1 MLTKTLAILAI
12 SCTAVLAQPANDQQ
26 PSSPPER
33 QRANHDSAE
42 SKEALQKRLSQTLEF
57 AKRIVEK
64 HEAALEQLDA
74 GQSPSEVMRE
84 LRSPQ
89 NQQMMR
95 DAKRS
100 QASTQSQDHQSA
112 RGQRPSP
119 PTLSEHDL
127 KDTRAFITEHLPRID
142 AQLQQIESLNPK
154 AAERL
159 AAQLSPKILDVVRL
173 RKSDPAMASLKLEDL
188 KAGLSYVDAAR
199 KYRSLLRSGSQDQ
212 SQIDLAKQKVE
223 KAANA
228 RFDAQVHI
236 KQYEIHQLSSRIN
249 QLHEALEEL
258 NAQRDEQV
266 QAQVLTAKSAPRPR
280 FNRQPKRRSQSDE
293 KPQSKSADD

>member
-1 MLTKTLAILAI
+1 MLTKALAILAL
-12 SCTAVLAQPANDQQ
+12 SCSLALAQPASDQ
-26 PSSPPER
+26 PTSPTER
-33 QRANHDSAE
+33 QRANHDSRE
-42 SKEALQKRLSQTLEF
+42 SKEALQDRLTQTLEF

-64 HEAALEQLDA
+64 HETALEQLDA

-89 NQQMMR
+89 SRQMMR

-100 QASTQSQDHQSA
+100 QSSNQSHNHQPA
-112 RGQRPSP
+112 QGLRPPP
-119 PTLSEHDL
+119 PTLSEQDL
-127 KDTRAFITEHLPRID
+127 KEARGFIAKHLPRIG

-154 AAERL
+154 ATDRL
-159 AAQLSPKILDVVRL
+159 VAQLSPKILEVIRI
-173 RKSDPAMASLKLEDL
+173 RESDPTLASLKLEEL

-199 KYRSLLRSGSQDQ
+199 KYRGLLRSGSQDQ
-212 SQIDLAKQKVE
+212 SQIDLAKQEVE
-223 KAANA
+223 EAANA

-266 QAQVLTAKSAPRPR
+266 QAQVLTAKNAPRPR
-280 FNRQPKRRSQSDE
+280 FNRQPTRRSQSDE
-293 KPQSKSADD
+293 KPQPEHADD